1 MINPYKNY
9 KNMSINT
16 MTKGE
21 QLVLLFDKIVQRLT
35 LATILFQD
43 NKIEEAIVNLNKT
56 KDIFNFLMVNLDSN
70 YEISK
75 NLMEL
80 YTFFNAEIIKSAAK
94 KDISPITEILPI
106 VKDLRDTWEEAE
118 KLSRI
123 NK

>member
-56 KDIFNFLMVNLDSN
+56 KDIFNFLMVNLDSD

-94 KDISPITEILPI
+94 KDISPIAEILPI
-106 VKDLRDTWEEAE
+106 IKELRDTWEEAE